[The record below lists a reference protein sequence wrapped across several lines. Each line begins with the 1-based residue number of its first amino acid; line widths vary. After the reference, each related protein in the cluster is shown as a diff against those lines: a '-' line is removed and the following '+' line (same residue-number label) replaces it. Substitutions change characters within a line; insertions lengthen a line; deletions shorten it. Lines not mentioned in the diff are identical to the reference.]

1 MKDVTLK
8 FYGLGYNNINQADVL
23 IYDICDNQVF
33 EGITYNN
40 LLTIKLCKNDFYR
53 LIAKSLDEEI
63 NIVFYVGINNDYC
76 FRFPRSIFENDIDK
90 SITFLLTDYY
100 YDNLPIERGE
110 IILYG

>member
-23 IYDICDNQVF
+23 IYDNCGNLVF
-33 EGITYNN
+33 EGTTYNN
-40 LLTIKLCKNDFYR
+40 LLTIKLCKNNVYR

-63 NIVFYVGINNDYC
+63 NTVFYVGRNNNYC
-76 FRFPRSIFENDIDK
+76 FRFPRGIFRNDIDK

-100 YDNLPIERGE
+100 YNNLPIERGE

>member
-1 MKDVTLK
+1 MNITLN
-8 FYGLGYNNINQADVL
+8 FLGLGYNNINQADVL

>member
-40 LLTIKLCKNDFYR
+40 LLTIKLCKNDFYFFN
-53 LIAKSLDEEI
+53 I
-63 NIVFYVGINNDYC
+63 NMWFNYI
-76 FRFPRSIFENDIDK
+76 
-90 SITFLLTDYY
+90 
-100 YDNLPIERGE
+100 
-110 IILYG
+110 